1 MLYNYLFIY
10 RGNAV
15 YIPVI
20 VTLAIIVVVALCCF
34 ILINT
39 LKRKF
44 DWPIICTYILLAADL
59 FGFSH
64 KSVDRVLEIAYLHC
78 YFECI
83 GNFVLYL

>member
-10 RGNAV
+10 RGNAA

-20 VTLAIIVVVALCCF
+20 VTLAIIVVALCSF

-44 DWPIICTYILLAADL
+44 VWPSTCTYILLAVDL
-59 FGFSH
+59 FGGIL
-64 KSVDRVLEIAYLHC
+64 RLL
-78 YFECI
+78 FECI

>member
-10 RGNAV
+10 RGNAA

-20 VTLAIIVVVALCCF
+20 VTLAIIVVALCSF

-44 DWPIICTYILLAADL
+44 VWPSTCTYILLAADL

-64 KSVDRVLEIAYLHC
+64 EILRLL
-78 YFECI
+78 FECI